1 MTVTDAM
8 DDLRN
13 GPENVPPMFLALFH
27 ELRKLEGRIVAL
39 EVRAGEIDDRVGVI
53 ETNTIDHESRL
64 QELEES

>member
-1 MTVTDAM
+1 MSVTDAM
-8 DDLRN
+8 DDQRN
-13 GPENVPPMFLALFH
+13 GPESTPSVFLALFH

>member
-13 GPENVPPMFLALFH
+13 GPENVPSMFLALFH
-27 ELRKLEGRIVAL
+27 ELRKLDGRIVAL
-39 EVRAGEIDDRVGVI
+39 ETRWRELDDRVGVI